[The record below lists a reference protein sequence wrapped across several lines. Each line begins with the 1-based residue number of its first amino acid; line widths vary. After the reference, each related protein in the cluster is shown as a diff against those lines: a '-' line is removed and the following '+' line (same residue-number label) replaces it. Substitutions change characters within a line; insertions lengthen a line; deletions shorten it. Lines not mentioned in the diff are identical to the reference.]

1 MERQFQYTAA
11 GVVLAAALACGAV
24 PASAQDAGPDDPAAT
39 RENLEEQL
47 KELRAREREYRDR
60 LEALEARLALIE
72 RGQEVPDASLAP
84 AEAANLRGAYIAPR
98 PLAIPDDPSL
108 AFFRK
113 QDLEASFVLPSQEEP
128 PTGGG
133 GDEEEERRSPAPTE
147 AVAEISGEQQGR
159 FGDRLGFDLGLSY
172 SHFDTARISLN
183 GFLALDAI
191 FLGTISI
198 DQVKSD
204 IFTFDPTIRYGIND
218 RLFVDANLPFLYRTS
233 NFRSGGAGGSASAL
247 VERTIHDEG
256 LGDLSIGASYRAI
269 AETAKLPDVVVSAR
283 VKFPTGRDP
292 FGIEFVEVTGSE
304 GNLQVPENLATG
316 TGVYGASLG
325 FAVLKTLDPLVVF
338 GNATYFHNFSR
349 DFDDIDEA
357 EGDIPG
363 RVDIGDAFQFGA
375 GLAFALNDKSS
386 ISMSYSQR
394 IVERTRLTPEGQDS
408 RIVVGS
414 QANVGL
420 VNLGATFSLGPR
432 LALVTNVGIGLTD
445 DSPDMSVGI
454 RLPFRF

>member
-1 MERQFQYTAA
+1 MECQFRYTAS
-11 GVVLAAALACGAV
+11 GLALTAALACVAM
-24 PASAQDAGPDDPAAT
+24 PASAQDTGSHDPADA
-39 RENLEEQL
+39 REYLERQVE
-47 KELRAREREYRDR
+47 ELRARELEYRRR

-72 RGQEVPDASLAP
+72 RGQEVPDVSLDP
-84 AEAANLRGAYIAPR
+84 AEAAELRGAYIAPR
-98 PLAIPDDPSL
+98 PVAIPDDPSL
-108 AFFRK
+108 AFFRT
-113 QDLEASFVLPSQEEP
+113 QDLERSFVLPSQEQP
-128 PTGGG
+128 PSGG
-133 GDEEEERRSPAPTE
+133 EEGEERRSPAPSD

-218 RLFVDANLPFLYRTS
+218 RLFVDANLPVLYRTS

-256 LGDLSIGASYRAI
+256 LGDLTLGASYRVI
-269 AETAKLPDVVVSAR
+269 AETAKMPDVVVSAR
-283 VKFPTGRDP
+283 MRFPTGRDP
-292 FGIEFVEVTGSE
+292 FGIEFIEVQGSE
-304 GNLQVPENLATG
+304 GNLQVPQNLATG
-316 TGVYGASLG
+316 SGVYGASLG

-338 GNATYFHNFSR
+338 GNATYFHNFAR
-349 DFDDIDEA
+349 DFDDIDEN
-357 EGDIPG
+357 EGDTPG

-394 IVERTRLTPEGQDS
+394 IIERTRLTPEGQAS
-408 RIVVGS
+408 RVVVGS

-445 DSPDMSVGI
+445 DSPDMSLGV